1 MGERREVGKKREE
14 REVGERGR
22 ERWRE
27 GEIEEERRGD
37 EVNEYKTLH
46 QHILLILTHHTHLR

>member
-1 MGERREVGKKREE
+1 M
-14 REVGERGR
+14 
-22 ERWRE
+22 E

-46 QHILLILTHHTHLR
+46 QNILILTHHTHLR